1 LALIAR
7 AVEGN
12 LRTGIIAEINDSLTG
27 DAYEIALC
35 LRGLTLGS
43 QEVHRAAAAQLADWA
58 KRLAARA
65 EKREKDARESLW
77 RQIALL
83 QPEDQRWLLEKLKR
97 QVR

>member
-1 LALIAR
+1 
-7 AVEGN
+7 
-12 LRTGIIAEINDSLTG
+12 
-27 DAYEIALC
+27 
-35 LRGLTLGS
+35 
-43 QEVHRAAAAQLADWA
+43 VHRAAAAQLADWA